1 MQILVIIALVLV
13 VVAII
18 LMLQNLGTISVSI
31 FLWNIHSSLAM
42 VMLVALAVGVLI
54 SLLLLVPGSIRN
66 KMAASGQNKKLAALE
81 DERNQYQKK
90 SEEAEKEVATLEEQ
104 LASFS
109 AALENQQQNEGS
121 STPQKSIK

>member
-1 MQILVIIALVLV
+1 
-13 VVAII
+13 
-18 LMLQNLGTISVSI
+18 
-31 FLWNIHSSLAM
+31 
-42 VMLVALAVGVLI
+42 
-54 SLLLLVPGSIRN
+54 
-66 KMAASGQNKKLAALE
+66 MAASGQNKKLAALE

-109 AALENQQQNEGS
+109 AALENQQQSGTS